1 MQVARPNQED
11 NKIFPTLLQL
21 EADARQSQDLTALHY
36 FIVNE
41 TRRLVRYQ
49 HAILLKVTK
58 RNPYCF
64 KAVRISGSTLLD
76 RSVPKIHYIERVL
89 DRLSIAHLQQDPIE
103 IAQHQLL
110 PELQRDWREF
120 TLSFPLCVNL
130 ILPDGSLIGALWIER
145 ETSWTEE
152 ERFLLK
158 RLASSYAH
166 AWGYFER
173 NRKFDSWLYSKK
185 SLAIISVLLVFF
197 LLIPIQHSTLG
208 FVRVV
213 AKDPLVVTAPIDG
226 VIASI
231 PVEPNQ
237 IVSQGETI
245 IRYEDTSY
253 RNEFTIAEQALV
265 VSQAELKKLTQSA
278 FQDEKSKAEIALS
291 KAKVELAAIKR
302 DYAKEMLAYVTLIA
316 DKQGI
321 ILINNKLEMIGRP
334 VKIGE
339 RLMEIAE
346 IGKLK
351 FRIDLP
357 VENNINF
364 SVGAPVKIYLDTDPL
379 RSIDAKVTQIGFRAE
394 IVPGE
399 MLVYPVEA
407 ESIEEISHLRIGWQ
421 GTAKIYGD
429 TVNMFFYLFRRP
441 LAAARQYVGY

>member
-1 MQVARPNQED
+1 MQLARSNQEE
-11 NKIFPTLLQL
+11 NKIFPALLQL

-58 RNPYCF
+58 YNPCRF

-76 RSVPKIHYIERVL
+76 RSIPKIHYIERVL
-89 DRLSIAHLQQDPIE
+89 DRLSIANLQPDPIE
-103 IAQHQLL
+103 IAQQQL
-110 PELQRDWREF
+110 PRELQRDWPEF

-130 ILPDGSLIGALWIER
+130 ILPNGSLIGALWIER
-145 ETSWTEE
+145 EMSWTEE

-173 NRKFDSWLYSKK
+173 NRKFDFWLYSKK
-185 SLAIISVLLVFF
+185 KLVLISILLALF

-213 AKDPLVVTAPIDG
+213 AKDPHVVTAPIDG

-237 IVSQGETI
+237 IVSQGEAL

-265 VSQAELKKLTQSA
+265 VAQAELKKLTQSA

-291 KAKVELAAIKR
+291 KAKVELAAIRR

-321 ILINNKLEMIGRP
+321 ILFNNKLEMIGRP

-351 FRIDLP
+351 FRINLP

-364 SVGAPVKIYLDTDPL
+364 SIGAPVKIYLDTDPL

-394 IVPGE
+394 TAPGE
-399 MLVYPVEA
+399 MLVYPIEA
-407 ESIEEISHLRIGWQ
+407 ESIEEINHLRIGWQ

>member
-1 MQVARPNQED
+1 MQLAKQNQEN
-11 NKIFPTLLQL
+11 NKIFPALLQL
-21 EADARQSQDLTALHY
+21 EADARQSEDLTALHY

-41 TRRLVRYQ
+41 TRRLLRYQ
-49 HAILLKVTK
+49 HAILFKVTK
-58 RNPYCF
+58 RNPCHF

-76 RSVPKIHYIERVL
+76 RSIPKIHYIERVL
-89 DRLSIAHLQQDPIE
+89 DCLSTANPQRDPIS
-103 IAQHQLL
+103 ITHDQL
-110 PELQRDWREF
+110 PHELQRDWQVS

-130 ILPDGSLIGALWIER
+130 ILPDSSLIGSLWLER
-145 ETSWTEE
+145 EIAWTEE
-152 ERFLLK
+152 EQYLAK

-173 NRKFDSWLYSKK
+173 NRKFDSWFYSKK
-185 SLAIISVLLVFF
+185 KLGIVSILLILL

-208 FVRVV
+208 FVNVV

-237 IVSQGETI
+237 MVYQGETL

-265 VSQAELKKLTQSA
+265 VTQAELKKVTQSA
-278 FQDEKSKAEIALS
+278 FQDDKSKAEIALS
-291 KAKVELAAIKR
+291 KAKVELAAIR
-302 DYAKEMLAYVTLIA
+302 RNYAKEMLDHVTLLA
-316 DKQGI
+316 DRQGL
-321 ILINNKLEMIGRP
+321 ILFNNKLEMIGRP

-364 SVGAPVKIYLDTDPL
+364 SVGAPVKIYLDTNPL
-379 RSIDAKVTQIGFRAE
+379 RSIEAKVTQIGFRAE
-394 IVPGE
+394 RVPGE
-399 MLVYPVEA
+399 MLVYLIEA
-407 ESIEEISHLRIGWQ
+407 ESVEEISHLRIGWQ

-429 TVNMFFYLFRRP
+429 TVNLFFYLFRRP
-441 LAAARQYVGY
+441 LAATRQYVGY

>member
-1 MQVARPNQED
+1 MQVARPDQED
-11 NKIFPTLLQL
+11 NKIFPALLQL

>member
-1 MQVARPNQED
+1 MQLAKQNQEN
-11 NKIFPTLLQL
+11 NKIFPALLQL
-21 EADARQSQDLTALHY
+21 ESDVRQSEDLAALHY

-49 HAILLKVTK
+49 HAILFKVTK
-58 RNPYCF
+58 RHPDRF

-76 RSVPKIHYIERVL
+76 RSIPKIHYIERVL
-89 DRLSIAHLQQDPIE
+89 DCLSTANPQRDPIS
-103 IAQHQLL
+103 ITHDQL
-110 PELQRDWREF
+110 PHELQRDWQVS

-145 ETSWTEE
+145 EIAWTEE
-152 ERFLLK
+152 ERFLVK

-173 NRKFDSWLYSKK
+173 NRKFDSWFYSKK
-185 SLAIISVLLVFF
+185 KLGMISVLLVLL
-197 LLIPIQHSTLG
+197 LLIPIEHSTLG
-208 FVRVV
+208 FVSVV

-237 IVSQGETI
+237 MVSQGQAL

-253 RNEFTIAEQALV
+253 RNEFTIAEQALA
-265 VSQAELKKLTQSA
+265 VSLAELKKVTQSA

-291 KAKVELAAIKR
+291 KAKVELAAIRR
-302 DYAKEMLAYVTLIA
+302 DYAKEMLDHVTLLA
-316 DKQGI
+316 DKQGL
-321 ILINNKLEMIGRP
+321 ILFNNKLEMIGRP

-346 IGKLK
+346 VGKLK

-357 VENNINF
+357 VENNIDF
-364 SVGAPVKIYLDTDPL
+364 SVGAPVKIYLDTNPL

-394 IVPGE
+394 IIPGG
-399 MLVYPVEA
+399 MLVYLIEA
-407 ESIEEISHLRIGWQ
+407 ESVEEISHLRIGWQ
-421 GTAKIYGD
+421 GTAKIYGG
-429 TVNMFFYLFRRP
+429 TVNLFFYLFRRP

>member
-1 MQVARPNQED
+1 MQLAKQNQEN
-11 NKIFPTLLQL
+11 NKIFPALLQL
-21 EADARQSQDLTALHY
+21 EADARKSEDLSALHY

-41 TRRLVRYQ
+41 TRRLLRYQ
-49 HAILLKVTK
+49 HAILFKVTK
-58 RNPYCF
+58 HNPCRF

-76 RSVPKIHYIERVL
+76 RSIPKIHYIERVL
-89 DRLSIAHLQQDPIE
+89 DCLSTANPQPDPIS
-103 IAQHQLL
+103 ITHDQL
-110 PELQRDWREF
+110 PHELQRDWQVS

-130 ILPDGSLIGALWIER
+130 ILPDSSLIGALWIER
-145 ETSWTEE
+145 EIAWTEE
-152 ERFLLK
+152 EQYLAK

-173 NRKFDSWLYSKK
+173 NRKFDSWFYSKK
-185 SLAIISVLLVFF
+185 KLGIVSTLLILL

-208 FVRVV
+208 FVNVV

-237 IVSQGETI
+237 MVSQGETL

-265 VSQAELKKLTQSA
+265 VTQAELKKVTQSA
-278 FQDEKSKAEIALS
+278 FQDDKSKAEIALS
-291 KAKVELAAIKR
+291 KAKVELAAIR
-302 DYAKEMLAYVTLIA
+302 RNYAKEMLDHVTLLA
-316 DKQGI
+316 DRQGL
-321 ILINNKLEMIGRP
+321 ILFNNKLEMIGRP

-364 SVGAPVKIYLDTDPL
+364 SVGAPVKIYLDTNPL
-379 RSIDAKVTQIGFRAE
+379 RSIEAKVTQIGFRAE
-394 IVPGE
+394 RVPGE
-399 MLVYPVEA
+399 MLVYLIEA
-407 ESIEEISHLRIGWQ
+407 ESVDEISHLRIGWQ

-429 TVNMFFYLFRRP
+429 TVNLFFYLFRRP
-441 LAAARQYVGY
+441 LAATRQYVGY